1 MNIDYKSLIAGF
13 VLFFIYRPSLA
24 QEDCFNVPITTPPSM
39 PLCGNGFL
47 DPGEICDDGNRIGE
61 DGCNAW
67 CSAFDAMTSTCTL
80 AGKNTNCPLKKTI
93 VGAPAESFFCD
104 LRCIDASN
112 DGKYLILADGG
123 TLLKMSLFT
132 DQVSTSVSILPTSDE
147 TSFGNICSLG
157 IFNDDSSILVRECE
171 QSQKIYLVSPDGYRS
186 TLLFDLNSEI
196 VANTDQGIIR
206 SYYDKNQRKT
216 IFAGITKKTN
226 GDVHDALSNCI
237 SVYSI
242 RVETYANIIKGNIT
256 NQKKELFASIPCVAY
271 NVVVND
277 AEIYPSFSIQG
288 MQPKA
293 VLLEPCL
300 NRHQLNSMCYVVYME
315 RIDMQFLRAY
325 IPQDG
330 GLDIAYAAFT
340 NLMDNAMGHPIVRYG
355 SSEVNKMTYT
365 LNGACF
371 QADNTIYVKG
381 SMPPSITLG
390 NVCKNAP
397 MLGMGCS
404 TPLNNPFITSI
415 ITSPYLLPEGLLTTH
430 THNDL
435 SHIFSLSRT
444 SALNNISSGPMI
456 YKSILQSTYANTTP
470 VDFVELPGIMDI
482 VYITKTSVGLISSK
496 RFVLE
501 DRNNIGYCRATNI
514 IYCKDGYFG
523 TVELGVCY
531 QCTNASSPGY
541 QVSVA
546 WQIKC
551 AATRVAGG
559 GKRRLLAVTESTPY
573 ERFSVILTGDIT
585 EDHIRSGLTAYQ
597 KNKGINVSLTGM
609 VTPIQQYNMA
619 ADTMDSGL
627 VSTGFGYI
635 QTLIKEAEART
646 GKTFSRVNP
655 RVNSA
660 EYSTTWVSSGT
671 TSLLAA
677 SEANTINNNNKN
689 LTEAEQK
696 ALFLCR
702 AHTRTIRGALS
713 CLIPQIIN
721 NASNATTG
729 TRRLLQQQASTP
741 EVIPNIVEHQGL
753 TLGSSTAIS
762 WNNNFQNEDKN
773 TNINTNNKPSS
784 NSDFPL
790 WLGIGIGVA
799 SGIILIL
806 LLYILYYR
814 RIKVKKSLYMGR

>member
-1 MNIDYKSLIAGF
+1 
-13 VLFFIYRPSLA
+13 
-24 QEDCFNVPITTPPSM
+24 M
-39 PLCGNGFL
+39 PLCGNGIL

-80 AGKNTNCPLKKTI
+80 AGKNTNCPLRKTI

-104 LRCIDASN
+104 LRCIDASR

-123 TLLKMSLFT
+123 TLLKMILFT
-132 DQVSTSVSILPTSDE
+132 DQVSNSVSILPASVE

-157 IFNDDSSILVRECE
+157 IFSDDSSILVRECE
-171 QSQKIYLVSPDGYRS
+171 QSQRIYLVSPDGYRS
-186 TLLFDLNSEI
+186 TLLFDLRAELESNDAQ
-196 VANTDQGIIR
+196 VNGIIR
-206 SYYDKNQRKT
+206 SYYDKNRRKT
-216 IFAGITKKTN
+216 LFAGIAKKTGGN
-226 GDVHDALSNCI
+226 DALSNCI
-237 SVYSI
+237 SVYAI
-242 RVETYANIIKGNIT
+242 TVETYANIIKGNIT

-271 NVVVND
+271 NVVVNED
-277 AEIYPSFSIQG
+277 EIYPSFSIQG

-300 NRHQLNSMCYVVYME
+300 KRHQLNSMCYVVYME

-330 GLDIAYAAFT
+330 GIDIAYAAFT
-340 NLMDNAMGHPIVRYG
+340 NPMDNAMGHPIVRYG
-355 SSEVNKMTYT
+355 SSETNKMTYT

-371 QADNTIYVKG
+371 QADNSIYVKG
-381 SMPPSITLG
+381 STPPSITLG
-390 NVCKNAP
+390 NTCKNTP
-397 MLGMGCS
+397 TLGMGCS
-404 TPLNNPFITSI
+404 TPLNNPFITPV

-430 THNDL
+430 THRDL
-435 SHIFSLSRT
+435 SLIFSLSRSST
-444 SALNNISSGPMI
+444 SSNISSSGPMI

-482 VYITKTSVGLISSK
+482 VYITKTSIGLISTK
-496 RFVLE
+496 RFILE

-531 QCTNASSPGY
+531 PCTNTSSPGY
-541 QVSVA
+541 QISVA

-551 AATRVAGG
+551 AATAVAGG
-559 GKRRLLAVTESTPY
+559 GKRRLLSVTESAPY
-573 ERFSVILTGDIT
+573 EKISVIITRDIT
-585 EDHIRSGLTAYQ
+585 EDHIRSGLTTYQ
-597 KNKGINVSLTGM
+597 KNRGINASLTGM
-609 VTPIQQYNMA
+609 VTPMQQYNMA
-619 ADTMDSGL
+619 ADTLDSGY
-627 VSTGFGYI
+627 VSTGYGYI
-635 QTLIKEAEART
+635 QDLIKIAEAKR
-646 GKTFSRVNP
+646 GKKFS

-660 EYSTTWVSSGT
+660 EYSTTWISSGT

-677 SEANTINNNNKN
+677 SDAITNASGSNDNLN

-696 ALFLCR
+696 ILSVCWAYK
-702 AHTRTIRGALS
+702 RTVRGALG
-713 CLIPQIIN
+713 CFIPQIVNN
-721 NASNATTG
+721 NASNSTTG
-729 TRRLLQQQASTP
+729 VGKRRLLQQQTSTP
-741 EVIPNIVEHQGL
+741 VDVPNIVEHQGL

-762 WNNNFQNEDKN
+762 WDNKFQGNDN
-773 TNINTNNKPSS
+773 NINVITNNKPSS
-784 NSDFPL
+784 NSEFPM

-806 LLYILYYR
+806 LMYILYYR
-814 RIKVKKSLYMGR
+814 RTRVKKSLYLGR